1 MIDLLRNRVRKRNTG
16 CQNTACMS
24 GNVVE
29 NPVPDLED
37 AGQNIHA
44 VADHRFCNGKA
55 DEQFESDLRAL
66 DLRKVGG
73 RFHHPNDKEQNEQR
87 IRDGFQPALDVGD
100 CAPYGTAADVLR
112 RGGQK
117 RPDGLHGFRPKV
129 ECVVQNVYDPVT
141 G

>member
-1 MIDLLRNRVRKRNTG
+1 M
-16 CQNTACMS
+16 
-24 GNVVE
+24 
-29 NPVPDLED
+29 PDLKD

-44 VADHRFCNGKA
+44 VADHRFRNSKA
-55 DEQFESDLRAL
+55 DKQLQSDLRTF

-73 RFHHPNDKEQNEQR
+73 RFDDTDNKKQNEQR
-87 IRDGFQPALDVGD
+87 IRDGFQPALNVGD
-100 CAPYGTAADVLR
+100 CAPHSAAADVLR

-117 RPDGLHGFRPKV
+117 RPDGLHSFRPEV

>member
-1 MIDLLRNRVRKRNTG
+1 MIDLLCDRIRERNAG
-16 CQNTACMS
+16 CQTTSGMT

-29 NPVPDLED
+29 DAVPDLED

-44 VADHRFCNGKA
+44 VADHCFCDCKA
-55 DEQFESDLRAL
+55 DKQLQSDLRTL

-73 RFHHPNDKEQNEQR
+73 RFDDTDNKEQNEQR
-87 IRDGFQPALDVGD
+87 IRDGFQTALNVGD
-100 CAPYGTAADVLR
+100 GAPYGTAADVLR

-117 RPDGLHGFRPKV
+117 RPDGLHGVRPKV